1 MKKAIVA
8 IAMLAAYTAAIASCP
23 TYAPYRCVV
32 MMNGKQMCGCGY

>member
-8 IAMLAAYTAAIASCP
+8 IAMLAAYGMALASCP
-23 TYAPYRCVV
+23 MTMPYRCVV